1 MKRSFAGW
9 FGLLLVAFSPQPS
22 LIAQA
27 GSSGDEAAI
36 KTLEA
41 KWDEAAVKGD
51 VRVFE
56 EILGDGYFDV
66 DHEGVVT
73 SKAQFLA
80 AMKSGEL
87 KYTVSKGS
95 IAKINVAGETATLYG
110 DWTTKGTQKGHAL
123 EGVFRYTATY
133 GRQNGKWR
141 LLATTIA
148 PIKK

>member
-1 MKRSFAGW
+1 MKLFFIGW
-9 FGLLLVAFSPQPS
+9 SALLLLAFSTQRS

-36 KTLEA
+36 KALEA
-41 KWDEAAVKGD
+41 KWDEAAVKGN
-51 VRVFE
+51 VRAFE

-73 SKAQFLA
+73 SRAQFLA
-80 AMKSGEL
+80 AMKNGEI

-95 IAKINVAGETATLYG
+95 IAKVNVAGDTATLYG

-123 EGVFRYTATY
+123 DGVFRYTATY

-148 PIKK
+148 SIKK